1 MLSSSMSMQYLAKE
15 INFVISLEN
24 QESNQNML
32 ILKEAEKL
40 RIKGWI
46 IYLLSLGKRETFFI
60 SISSI
65 LPVLFNVM

>member
-1 MLSSSMSMQYLAKE
+1 MLSSSMSIQYLEKE
-15 INFVISLEN
+15 INFVILLEN

-32 ILKEAEKL
+32 ILKEVEKL

-46 IYLLSLGKRETFFI
+46 IYLLPLGKRETFFI